1 MLILDTDHLTEIDRG
16 MAAGARLVQRLDRAG
31 EEVAT
36 TIVSAEEQ
44 LRGWLAQIGRLQ
56 DPYREIGL
64 QAFARAACV
73 LRSVECAA
81 LDARSGGDFFALA
94 RERRSHWKHG
104 PEDRVYYAFPW
115 RYVAYT

>member
-56 DPYREIGL
+56 DPYREIEAYRRL
-64 QAFARAACV
+64 QGRLAFFAAWNVLPWTREAAEIFCACAGAAFALEA
-73 LRSVECAA
+73 
-81 LDARSGGDFFALA
+81 
-94 RERRSHWKHG
+94 W
-104 PEDRVYYAFPW
+104 
-115 RYVAYT
+115 T